1 MGYFPFFIQ
10 EVVIINIKRVSR
22 WPHSTQNMKSAF
34 VPPFKHT
41 LPYTTE
47 SSQHS
52 RFLPIPDG
60 NQTISWIWNSS
71 GKVWAINFISPSG
84 CWLIITVSA
93 DYYFPNCSSETRGSF
108 HDNWNFQKK
117 DWIKVF
123 FVALR
128 LTLYS
133 LQQTRNSDPT
143 SRQSRATARAINLKL
158 SEQLWKF
165 RFW

>member
-10 EVVIINIKRVSR
+10 EVVIINITRVSR

-117 DWIKVF
+117 DWIKVI

-128 LTLYS
+128 LTRYFSSANTEFWPDLKTEPRHS
-133 LQQTRNSDPT
+133 PGHKSQIIW
-143 SRQSRATARAINLKL
+143 AIM
-158 SEQLWKF
+158 EI
-165 RFW
+165 